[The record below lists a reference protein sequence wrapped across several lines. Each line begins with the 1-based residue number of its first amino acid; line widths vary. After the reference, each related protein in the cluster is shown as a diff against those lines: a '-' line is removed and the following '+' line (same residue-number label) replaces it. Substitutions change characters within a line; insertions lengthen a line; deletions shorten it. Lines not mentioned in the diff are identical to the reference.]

1 MSPEL
6 ARSPFFIAAVTL
18 AIFGAILILSGISA
32 LIRARLLRFSLR
44 TLSGLLLLALG
55 LATGAMAAGIQG
67 YQALTREETAAY
79 ITVRPAGRQHF
90 EATFRFPDKRQAT
103 FELAGDEIY
112 IDAHILKWK
121 PYANILG
128 LHTLY
133 QLDRV
138 TGRYHDITEERS
150 APRTVYSLGQDTPV
164 DLFSLRRRHLFFAPL
179 FDAEYGSAVFVPAT
193 QPARLE
199 LRVSTTG
206 LLMRDTTPD
215 SR

>member
-1 MSPEL
+1 MPPDL
-6 ARSPFFIAAVTL
+6 ATSPFFIAAVTL
-18 AIFGAILILSGISA
+18 AIFGAILILAGIAA
-32 LIRARLLRFSLR
+32 LLRARLLRFSLR

-55 LATGAMAAGIQG
+55 LATGMMAAGIQG
-67 YQALTREETAAY
+67 YRALTHEEIAAH
-79 ITVRPAGRQHF
+79 IVVRPAGRQRF
-90 EATFRFPDKRQAT
+90 EATFHFPNQRQAI

-133 QLDRV
+133 RLERV
-138 TGRYHDITEERS
+138 TGRYHGIAEERS

-164 DLFSLRRRHLFFAPL
+164 DLFSLRRRHLFLAPL
-179 FDAEYGSAVFVPAT
+179 FDVEYGSAAFVPVT

-206 LLMRDTTPD
+206 LLIRDTTPV

>member
-6 ARSPFFIAAVTL
+6 ATSPFVIAAVTL
-18 AIFGAILILSGISA
+18 AIFGAILILAGIAA
-32 LIRARLLRFSLR
+32 LLRARLLRFSLR

-55 LATGAMAAGIQG
+55 AATATMAVGIQG
-67 YQALTREETAAY
+67 YRALTHEEIAAH
-79 ITVRPAGRQHF
+79 IVVRPEGRQRF
-90 EATFRFPDKRQAT
+90 VATFQFPDKRQAT

-112 IDAHILKWK
+112 IDAHILKWT

-138 TGRYHDITEERS
+138 AGRYHGIADERA
-150 APRTVYSLGQDTPV
+150 APRTVYGLGRDTPV
-164 DLFSLRRRHLFFAPL
+164 DLFSLRRSHAFLAPL
-179 FDAEYGSAVFVPAT
+179 FDAEYGSATFVPITHAAT
-193 QPARLE
+193 FE

-206 LLMRDTTPD
+206 LLIRDTTSI